1 MLYAE
6 RKGANW
12 QLDRLDL
19 LLFLVFANL
28 PDLDFLPGLIAGNPN
43 MYHHGITHSIFFGL
57 VISIAVGVAYSIIR
71 KKDVLRMSIILF
83 ITYASHLL
91 LDFLGKDTRQPFGEQ
106 LFWPFSSEYYLSPI
120 ALFSDVHKASQS
132 DIFLKSLFNW
142 HNLSTMAIEAA
153 ILTPILLLVLNRKKQ
168 SL

>member
-1 MLYAE
+1 VLYAE
-6 RKGANW
+6 RNGANW

-19 LLFLVFANL
+19 LLFMVFANI
-28 PDLDFLPGLIAGNPN
+28 PDLDFLPGFFAGNPN
-43 MYHHGITHSIFFGL
+43 MYHHGMTHSIFFAL
-57 VISIAVGVAYSIIR
+57 VVSIVVGVAYSIIR
-71 KKDVLRMSIILF
+71 KKEMMKMSIILF
-83 ITYASHLL
+83 VTYASHLL

-106 LFWPFSSEYYLSPI
+106 LFWPFTSEYYISPF
-120 ALFSDVHKASQS
+120 ALFSDVHKASHS

-142 HNLSTMAIEAA
+142 HNLTTMAIEVA